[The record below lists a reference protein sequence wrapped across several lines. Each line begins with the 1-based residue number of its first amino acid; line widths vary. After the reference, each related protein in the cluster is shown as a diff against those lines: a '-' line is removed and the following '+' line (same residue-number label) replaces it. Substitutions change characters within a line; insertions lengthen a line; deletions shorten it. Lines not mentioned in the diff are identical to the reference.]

1 MISYEYIYFDFEN
14 CASDQATE
22 FSTGRLSWMF
32 ELIHAIT
39 LLYVLARGIYPQT
52 VFLCHHQKTAGS

>member
-1 MISYEYIYFDFEN
+1 MISYEYMYFDFEN

-52 VFLCHHQKTAGS
+52 VL